1 MDASASDSPAPDSP
15 TRGAPPSASDP
26 SVPAP
31 GPRPAPGGIDTP
43 AARGTAEHGARGAPG
58 VPGVHG
64 VPDTDDPEAAGVPP
78 LVTLTRIR
86 EAAGILRG
94 VVVRTPLLRF
104 GPPIPDDP
112 LGRTR
117 AWLKP
122 ESLQPIG
129 AFKLR
134 GAYYNVASLPAERRA
149 AGVVAHSSGNHAQ
162 GVARAARLLGVRAV
176 IVMPSDAPAVKVERV
191 RADGAE
197 IVVVGPSSEERAE
210 RAAELARRD
219 GLTMV
224 APYDDAATIAGQ
236 GTIGL
241 EIVEQLAEIEAV
253 AAAVGRTGGAAAVAA
268 VRASRAAAH
277 ADQAASPA
285 GGAASPGGGPTTPP
299 TPFTVLVP
307 VGGGGIAS
315 GVATAVKSL
324 APHATVLGVEPEL
337 AADARD
343 SLREGRIVT
352 WPADRVG
359 QTIADGQRT
368 AHIGVIPFAHLRR
381 YLDGVLVVSEDEI
394 ARAMVRASREA
405 RLVLEPSGATTLAAW
420 LFHAGELPTTGPVVC
435 ILSGGN
441 VDPARYRALLERGLA
456 AGA

>member
-1 MDASASDSPAPDSP
+1 MVAGQYNGMDVPSRKPDPFPTAAAAPGASAIPTGKRPPDGTPGDPALAEERPPDG
-15 TRGAPPSASDP
+15 TRGDPALAEERPPDD
-26 SVPAP
+26 AP
-31 GPRPAPGGIDTP
+31 G
-43 AARGTAEHGARGAPG
+43 E
-58 VPGVHG
+58 
-64 VPDTDDPEAAGVPP
+64 PP
-78 LVTLTRIR
+78 LVTLEAIR
-86 EAAGILRG
+86 AAAEVIRG

-104 GPPIPDDP
+104 GEIIQGDRF
-112 LGRTR
+112 GRTR

-134 GAYYNVASLPAERRA
+134 GAYYNIAMLPPERRA

-197 IVVVGPSSEERAE
+197 IVVVGPSSEERAQ
-210 RAAELARRD
+210 RATELARSE
-219 GLTMV
+219 GLSMV
-224 APYDDAATIAGQ
+224 APYDDAATITGQ

-241 EIVEQLAEIEAV
+241 EIVEQLAEIE
-253 AAAVGRTGGAAAVAA
+253 GLDGA
-268 VRASRAAAH
+268 RAEPRAAMTAEPEPGTRGEP
-277 ADQAASPA
+277 AA
-285 GGAASPGGGPTTPP
+285 
-299 TPFTVLVP
+299 FTVLVP

-315 GVATAVKSL
+315 GVAVAVKSL
-324 APHATVLGVEPEL
+324 RPHAVVLGVEPEL

-343 SLREGRIVT
+343 SLAQGRIVT
-352 WPADRVG
+352 WPAEQVG
-359 QTIADGQRT
+359 RTIADGQRT
-368 AHIGVIPFAHLRR
+368 AHIGQIPFAHLRR
-381 YLDGVLVVSEDEI
+381 LLDGIVTVSEDEI

-420 LFHAGELPTTGPVVC
+420 LFHAGEIPATGRVVC

-441 VDPARYRALLERGLA
+441 VDPARYEELLARGIA
-456 AGA
+456 AGG